1 MYYVLL
7 TNRLT
12 GDYHVPASTVNGIN
26 KAKHMRVE
34 TLLKEPYRSAIL
46 VRKWE
51 IIKINEDGTKETVT
65 IGQLEREYPELV
77 EQHLAWLPYMPT
89 PRVSGD
95 WT

>member
-1 MYYVLL
+1 MYYILL
-7 TNRLT
+7 TDRINNL
-12 GDYHVPASTVNGIN
+12 YHVPASVANGIN

-34 TLLKEPYRSAIL
+34 VLLKEPYRSAIL

-51 IIKINEDGTKETVT
+51 IIKINDNGTKETVT
-65 IGQLEREYPELV
+65 IGQLEREHPELV
-77 EQHLAWLPYMPT
+77 QQHLAWLPYIPT